1 MPRLLEWITKYQVW
15 AFSGFFLITIVGV
28 VWRQWYWLINNHEEF
43 RNVGLILFGLIG
55 APFAVWRTMIARENT
70 NISLHNSVTDTFTAA
85 IEQLG
90 AGNKDEPKIEVR
102 LGGIYAL
109 EKLLERD
116 GYYQT
121 ITDIFTS
128 YVRHNT
134 PSMISESNR
143 KLPREDI
150 QAILTI
156 LGTQTKPRKN
166 IDFSYCD
173 FSLYSF
179 ENTNFSNTNFT
190 RSDFQGA
197 KLYRAK
203 FMDSDLYATKFLKAD
218 LKEIDIKD
226 SYVFQASFQGARH
239 FTCEQLKKARHW
251 EGSVRDIE
259 LACGAKMPIRDP
271 DLP

>member
-15 AFSGFFLITIVGV
+15 AFSVFFLITIVGV
-28 VWRQWYWLINNHEEF
+28 VWWQWCWLINNHEEF

-134 PSMISESNR
+134 LSTISESNR

-166 IDFSYCD
+166 IDFSYCH

-190 RSDFQGA
+190 CSDFQGA

-203 FMDSDLYATKFLKAD
+203 FMDSDLYATKFLEAD

-226 SYVFQASFQGARH
+226 SYVLQASFQGARN

-251 EGSVRDIE
+251 EGSVRDTE